1 MKELTLQR
9 YLAATQVHLFTPTW
23 STDTNPQSWLSV
35 DSGKYTATLAS
46 SRDDVRQAQQLRFK
60 VFVEE
65 YGAVFQTAAA
75 RIDED
80 EFDEYCDHL
89 IVRDKDSGEVVGT
102 YRVLLPELA
111 KRIGGYYSGK
121 EFFITRIGRLVPDLA
136 ELGRSCV
143 HPDHRTG
150 GVILLLWTA
159 IARYLE
165 RHSCRY
171 LMGCVSV
178 SMRDGGALAASLWD
192 RYKKSHRI
200 DDMLEAF
207 PLFEAGVPIGGGQG
221 FDLHPHRGDLAGA
234 ADQRP
239 NKAPQGRD
247 HGQADR
253 HPAGGVGRPFRRTP
267 EHQPFWL
274 LCSQN
279 TSRKA

>member
-1 MKELTLQR
+1 MTEVTLQH
-9 YLAATQVHLFTPTW
+9 YLALTRVHLFTPAW
-23 STDTNPQSWLSV
+23 STGTAPQSWLSI

-46 SRDDVRQAQQLRFK
+46 SRDDVRQAQHLRFR

-65 YGAVFQTAAA
+65 YGAVFQTATA

-80 EFDEYCDHL
+80 EFDDYCDHL
-89 IVRDKDSGEVVGT
+89 IVRDKNSGDVVGT
-102 YRVLLPELA
+102 YRVLLPESA

-150 GVILLLWTA
+150 SVILLLWTA

-192 RYKKSHRI
+192 RFKDTHRI

-207 PLFEAGVPIGGGQG
+207 PKNRLPLDRIARLEHATEPPLMRAYLNIGAVICSEPSWDPD
-221 FDLHPHRGDLAGA
+221 FNTADFLMLLDFA
-234 ADQRP
+234 AMNPRFARHFGLNQQTP
-239 NKAPQGRD
+239 FKA
-247 HGQADR
+247 
-253 HPAGGVGRPFRRTP
+253 
-267 EHQPFWL
+267 
-274 LCSQN
+274 
-279 TSRKA
+279 

>member
-1 MKELTLQR
+1 MNELDLQR
-9 YLAATQVHLFTPTW
+9 YLAQTEVHLFTPTW
-23 STDTNPQSWLSV
+23 LNSASGQGWLSI
-35 DSGKYTATLAS
+35 DSPNYTAMLAG
-46 SRDDVRQAQQLRFK
+46 SRRDVRQAQELRFK

-80 EFDEYCDHL
+80 EFDEYCDHI
-89 IVRDKDSGEVVGT
+89 IVREKATGQVVGT

-111 KRIGGYYSGK
+111 KRIGGYYSGQ

-150 GVILLLWTA
+150 AVIMLLWTA

-178 SMRDGGALAASLWD
+178 SMRDGGRLAASLWD
-192 RYKKSHRI
+192 RYKDSHRI

-207 PLFEAGVPIGGGQG
+207 PKNRLPLDRIIRLENATEPPLMRAYLNIGAVICSEPSWDPD
-221 FDLHPHRGDLAGA
+221 FNT
-234 ADQRP
+234 ADFLMLLDFAHMNPRY
-239 NKAPQGRD
+239 A
-247 HGQADR
+247 R
-253 HPAGGVGRPFRRTP
+253 HFGLKQPAIIG
-267 EHQPFWL
+267 
-274 LCSQN
+274 S
-279 TSRKA
+279 